1 MNRNLTALIIFTAV
15 LIISAVHL
23 FVLDSATKEFVTQL
37 DMYKESVISDSSNTD
52 KQLLLLLAGWE
63 DYYSTASFLTR
74 SGMLDDMAAD
84 VVTLGALSKSDSAA
98 LTGELDSLRYRA
110 HIIYDN
116 QMPHLRSI
124 L

>member
-23 FVLDSATKEFVTQL
+23 FVLDSVTKEFVTQL

-52 KQLLLLLAGWE
+52 KQLLLLIAGWE
-63 DYYSTASFLTR
+63 DYYATASFLTR

-84 VVTLGALSKSDSAA
+84 VATLGALSKSDSAA

-110 HIIYDN
+110 LIIYDN